1 MGAVGVSGGKHL
13 ARHFAGSMTKYLV
26 DYFRAHGRPGALEH
40 VLTRAGESRGVDAL
54 VDESRWSSYGQLRAL
69 LEAAAQEL
77 GGASHLTV
85 VAACAMES
93 VSSPE
98 FTAALQDL
106 GSPTV
111 LYASIADASATL
123 TTIIDMTAEEVGP
136 SEWLLTNR
144 FKDGFEA
151 FPEYCAFGSGLIS
164 VPPVLFGMP
173 PAEVV
178 EEECQARGAPA
189 CRYRVSWAPQD
200 DEARRGES
208 MRFRAE
214 VAEARLRAMQATA
227 ADIVSGGDLRD
238 VLARI
243 VEWTGRAVRATG
255 YLLVVDAAP
264 LAGRWV
270 HSEGLDPDQHEGL
283 ARRVVEGTAGDDI
296 RLCPVE
302 VVSERAH
309 YGHLVAVSETGRR
322 LFPQE
327 IEVLHTH
334 ARLAA
339 AALDSAS
346 AVHEARWQ
354 ADTATA
360 LLDLASALS
369 QLAGVREMADRV
381 ARAVPLVVDCDRA
394 SVVLMDVD
402 APVLRFVGMWGY
414 PQTVEAELRAGVYP
428 GYAPEMPD
436 AVDLWDIRE
445 AEDAELRRYM
455 AACGSAAL
463 ARIPIYVNGV
473 AAGAVIA
480 SVTDRAERLTRHP
493 DIAERLRGVAAQA
506 GTAISNARLLD
517 RIQHQAL
524 HDALTG
530 LPNRA
535 LILDRAGQM
544 LARARRQHRP
554 VAALFVDLDDF
565 KDINDTFGHDAGDAL
580 LRAVAGRFTACLRG
594 SDSVGRM
601 GGDEFVVLADAASID
616 DGPHVLAERLHGALR
631 DPFYID
637 GPRPLSLFVSASI
650 GIAVADRV
658 PADELL
664 RMADI
669 ALYHA
674 KATGRSCYSVFE
686 PDMESE
692 FVARVQLELELRSA
706 LDDEQFVLEYQP
718 AFDLDQRRMTG
729 AEALIRWRHPTRGL
743 LGPAEFIPSLEETGL
758 IDEVGRWVVM
768 TACRQATEWQRA
780 GHSLDMAVNVSARQ
794 LANGGLVDDVR
805 DALELTGL
813 DPSRLTLEI
822 TESGLMVDREV
833 AAQRMAA
840 VRALGVHLAVDD
852 FGTGYSSF
860 AYLRA
865 FPVEVLKI
873 DRTFVRD
880 AGTTEGQALLKVMLD
895 LGRSLGLATVAE
907 GVETEEQLAWL
918 KGAGCGLAQGFHL
931 ARPMSPAAVLE
942 RLQSAVLAPG

>member
-1 MGAVGVSGGKHL
+1 L
-13 ARHFAGSMTKYLV
+13 ARHYAGSMTKYLV
-26 DYFRAHGRPGALEH
+26 DYFRGHGRPGALEQ
-40 VLTRAGESRGVDAL
+40 VLVQAGETRGAAAL
-54 VDESRWSSYGQLRAL
+54 ADESSWSSYAELRAL
-69 LEAAAQEL
+69 LEAAATEL
-77 GGASHLTV
+77 GGVSHLTV
-85 VAACAMES
+85 VAASAMES
-93 VSSPE
+93 VSMPE

-106 GSPTV
+106 GSPTA
-111 LYASIADASATL
+111 LYACIADASATL
-123 TTIIDMTAEEVGP
+123 STIMEMTAEEVGP
-136 SEWLLTNR
+136 AEWVLTNR

-164 VPPVLFGMP
+164 VPPMLFGMP

-178 EEECQARGAPA
+178 EEECQAEGAPA
-189 CRYRVSWAPQD
+189 CRYRVSWAAHD
-200 DEARRGES
+200 DETRRWENL
-208 MRFRAE
+208 RFRAE
-214 VAEARLRAMQATA
+214 VGEARLRAMQATA
-227 ADIVSGGDLRD
+227 ADIVSGSDLGD

-243 VEWTGRAVRATG
+243 VEWTGRAVRASG
-255 YLLVVDAAP
+255 YLLVIDAAP
-264 LAGRWV
+264 LSGRWV
-270 HSEGLDPDQHEGL
+270 HGEGLECDQQEELVG
-283 ARRVVEGTAGDDI
+283 RVLDGTAGDDI

-302 VVSERAH
+302 VVSERAV

-327 IEVLHTH
+327 VEVLRTH

-360 LLDLASALS
+360 LLDLASSLS

-394 SVVLMDVD
+394 SVVLMDPD
-402 APVLRFVGMWGY
+402 TPVLRFVGMWGY
-414 PQTVEAELRAGVYP
+414 PPAVEAELRSGVYP

-445 AEDAELRRYM
+445 AEDPELRRYM

-463 ARIPIYVNGV
+463 ARIPIYMNGL

-480 SVTDRAERLTRHP
+480 SVTDRPERLTRHP
-493 DIAERLRGVAAQA
+493 SLAERLRGVAAQA
-506 GTAISNARLLD
+506 GTAMSNARLLD

-544 LARARRQHRP
+544 LGRSRRQNRP

-580 LRAVAGRFTACLRG
+580 LRAVAARFTGCLRG
-594 SDSVGRM
+594 SDTVGRM
-601 GGDEFVVLADAASID
+601 GGDEFVVLADAASVD
-616 DGPHVLAERLHGALR
+616 NRPNVLAERLHRVLEE
-631 DPFYID
+631 PFFIE

-650 GIAVADRV
+650 GIAVADRGR
-658 PADELL
+658 AEDLL

-686 PDMESE
+686 PEMESE
-692 FVARVQLELELRSA
+692 FVARVELELQLRSA
-706 LDDEQFVLEYQP
+706 LDGEQFVLEYQP
-718 AFDLDQRRMTG
+718 IFSLDEPRVTG

-743 LGPAEFIPSLEETGL
+743 LAPAEFIPSLEETGL
-758 IDEVGRWVVM
+758 IDDVGRWVVAS
-768 TACRQATEWQRA
+768 ACRQAKEWERA
-780 GHSLDMAVNVSARQ
+780 GHPLGVAVNLSAHQ
-794 LANGGLVDDVR
+794 LASGCLVDDVR
-805 DALELTGL
+805 DALQLTGL
-813 DPSRLTLEI
+813 DASRLTLEI

-833 AAQRMAA
+833 AAQRLAA
-840 VRALGVHLAVDD
+840 LRALGVRMAVDD

-860 AYLRA
+860 AYLRS

-873 DRTFVRD
+873 DRTFVKD
-880 AGTTEGQALLKVMLD
+880 AGTAEGQALLTVMLD

-907 GVETEEQLAWL
+907 GVETEAQLAWL
-918 KGAGCGLAQGFHL
+918 REAGCSYAQGFHL
-931 ARPMSPAAVLE
+931 ARPMAPGAVLE
-942 RLQSAVLAPG
+942 VLEGHLLARR

>member
-1 MGAVGVSGGKHL
+1 
-13 ARHFAGSMTKYLV
+13 MTKYLV
-26 DYFRAHGRPGALEH
+26 DYFQAHGRPGALEE
-40 VLTRAGESRGVDAL
+40 VLAGAGETRGVDTLA
-54 VDESRWSSYGQLRAL
+54 DESGWSSYAELRAL
-69 LEAAAQEL
+69 LEAAAAEL
-77 GGASHLTV
+77 GGVSHLTM

-106 GSPTV
+106 GSPTA

-123 TTIIDMTAEEVGP
+123 STIIDMTAEEVGP
-136 SEWLLTNR
+136 SEWILANR
-144 FKDGFEA
+144 FQDGFEA

-164 VPPVLFGMP
+164 VPPMLFGLP

-189 CRYRVSWAPQD
+189 CRYRVSWTPQD
-200 DEARRGES
+200 DETRRWES

-214 VAEARLRAMQATA
+214 VGEARLRAMQATA

-255 YLLVVDAAP
+255 YLLAVEATP

-270 HSEGLDPDQHEGL
+270 HSEGLDRAQHEEL
-283 ARRVVEGTAGDDI
+283 VRRVADGTAGDDV

-302 VVSERAH
+302 IVSERAR
-309 YGHLVAVSETGRR
+309 YGHLIAVSDSGRR

-327 IEVLHTH
+327 LEVLHTH

-346 AVHEARWQ
+346 AVHEARRQ

-360 LLDLASALS
+360 LLELASSLS
-369 QLAGVREMADRV
+369 HLAGVREMADRV

-414 PQTVEAELRAGVYP
+414 PAAVEAELRAGAYP
-428 GYAPEMPD
+428 GYTPEMPD

-445 AEDAELRRYM
+445 VEDADLRRYM

-463 ARIPIYVNGV
+463 ARIPIYLNGV

-480 SVTDRAERLTRHP
+480 SVTDRPERLTGRP
-493 DIAERLRGVAAQA
+493 DMAERLRGVAAQA
-506 GTAISNARLLD
+506 GTAIGNARLLD

-544 LARARRQHRP
+544 LARARRQQRP

-580 LRAVAGRFTACLRG
+580 LRAVAGRFTSCLRG
-594 SDSVGRM
+594 SDTVGRM
-601 GGDEFVVLADAASID
+601 GGDEFVVLADATSIE
-616 DGPHVLAERLHGALR
+616 DGPQVLAERLHGVLR
-631 DPFYID
+631 DPFYIE

-650 GIAVADRV
+650 GIAVADRG
-658 PADELL
+658 PAEELL

-674 KATGRSCYSVFE
+674 KATGRSCYSVFD
-686 PDMESE
+686 PGMETE
-692 FVARVQLELELRSA
+692 FVARVELELQLRSA
-706 LDDEQFVLEYQP
+706 LDDQQFVLDYQP
-718 AFDLDQRRMTG
+718 TFDLDERRITG
-729 AEALIRWRHPTRGL
+729 AEALIRWQHPIRGL

-758 IDEVGRWVVM
+758 IDDVGRWVVM
-768 TACRQATEWQRA
+768 TACRQAKEWERA
-780 GHSLDMAVNVSARQ
+780 GHGLDMAVNLSARQ
-794 LANGGLVDDVR
+794 LASGGLVDDVR

-840 VRALGVHLAVDD
+840 LQALGVRLAVDD

-873 DRTFVRD
+873 DRTFVKD
-880 AGTTEGQALLKVMLD
+880 AGTPEGQALLKVMLD

-918 KGAGCGLAQGFHL
+918 KRAGCGLAQGFHL

-942 RLQSAVLAPG
+942 VLESAVLSSR